1 MDKKKG
7 REIMSLGKILIAED
21 DNDINHLIS
30 DVLTREG
37 YAVTQAFSGTEA
49 KLYWNSETFDLLLC
63 DLMLPG
69 LTGEELVAEITAKQD
84 AAIIVISAKNTV
96 MDKVD
101 LLKLGASDYMTKPF
115 DIEELVARVEV
126 QLRKA
131 NVASL
136 GDADDALV
144 WNGLS
149 LSEDRYSAQV
159 DGVDVRLTAREFGIL
174 QLLLSN
180 PSKVFTKENIFA
192 SVWGETEF
200 IDENTVNVHMSNIRG
215 KLGKVAPDREFV
227 ETVWGIGFKMKN

>member
-1 MDKKKG
+1 
-7 REIMSLGKILIAED
+7 MSLGKILIAED

-37 YAVTQAFSGTEA
+37 YTVTQAFSGTEA
-49 KLYWNSETFDLLLC
+49 KLYWNSDAFDLLLC

-69 LTGEELVAEITAKQD
+69 MTGEELVAEITAKQA

-115 DIEELVARVEV
+115 DIEELLARVEV
-126 QLRKA
+126 QLRKGSTA
-131 NVASL
+131 
-136 GDADDALV
+136 GDIPDALV

-159 DGVDVRLTAREFGIL
+159 DGVDIRLTAREFGIL
-174 QLLLSN
+174 KLLLSN
-180 PSKVFTKENIFA
+180 PSKVFTKENIFS

-227 ETVWGIGFKMKN
+227 ETVWGIGFKMKS

>member
-1 MDKKKG
+1 MN
-7 REIMSLGKILIAED
+7 LGKILIAED

-37 YAVTQAFSGTEA
+37 YTVTQAFSGTEA

-69 LTGEELVAEITAKQD
+69 MTGEELIAEITAKQ
-84 AAIIVISAKNTV
+84 AVPIIVISAKNTV
-96 MDKVD
+96 MDKVE

-115 DIEELVARVEV
+115 DIEELLARVEV

-131 NVASL
+131 GTAPVEEKSL
-136 GDADDALV
+136 T
-144 WNGLS
+144 WKGLS
-149 LSEDRYSAQV
+149 LSTDRYSAQYE
-159 DGVDVRLTAREFGIL
+159 GTEIRLTAREFGIL
-174 QLLLSN
+174 QLLISN

-215 KLGKVAPDREFV
+215 KLGKVAPEQEFV

>member
-1 MDKKKG
+1 
-7 REIMSLGKILIAED
+7 MSLGKILIAED

-69 LTGEELVAEITAKQD
+69 LTGEELVAEITAKQN

-136 GDADDALV
+136 GDVDDALV

>member
-1 MDKKKG
+1 
-7 REIMSLGKILIAED
+7 MSLGKILIAED
-21 DNDINHLIS
+21 DNDINNLIS
-30 DVLTREG
+30 EVLTREG
-37 YAVTQAFSGTEA
+37 YTVTQAFSGTEA
-49 KLYWNSETFDLLLC
+49 KLHWNNETFDLLLC

-69 LTGEELVAEITAKQD
+69 MTGEALIAEITAKQK
-84 AAIIVISAKNTV
+84 ASIIVISAKNTV

-126 QLRKA
+126 QLRKESTA
-131 NVASL
+131 DVARE
-136 GDADDALV
+136 ARE

-149 LSEDRYSAQV
+149 LSEDRYSVQIGET
-159 DGVDVRLTAREFGIL
+159 DIRLTAREFGIL
-174 QLLLSN
+174 KLLISN

-215 KLGKVAPDREFV
+215 KLAKVAPDEEFI
-227 ETVWGIGFKMKN
+227 ETVWGIGFKMKS

>member
-1 MDKKKG
+1 
-7 REIMSLGKILIAED
+7 MSLGKILIAED

-69 LTGEELVAEITAKQD
+69 LTGEELVAEITAKQN

>member
-1 MDKKKG
+1 MN
-7 REIMSLGKILIAED
+7 LGKILIAED

-37 YAVTQAFSGTEA
+37 YTVTQAFSGTEA

-69 LTGEELVAEITAKQD
+69 MTGEELIAEITAKQ
-84 AAIIVISAKNTV
+84 AAPIIVISAKNTV
-96 MDKVD
+96 MDKVE

-115 DIEELVARVEV
+115 DIEELLARVEV

-131 NVASL
+131 GTAPVEEKSL
-136 GDADDALV
+136 T
-144 WNGLS
+144 WKGLS
-149 LSEDRYSAQV
+149 LSTDRYSAQYE
-159 DGVDVRLTAREFGIL
+159 GTEIRLTAREFGIL
-174 QLLLSN
+174 QLLISN

-215 KLGKVAPDREFV
+215 KLGKVAPEQEFV

>member
-1 MDKKKG
+1 
-7 REIMSLGKILIAED
+7 MSLGKILIAED

-37 YAVTQAFSGTEA
+37 YTVTQAFSGTEA

-69 LTGEELVAEITAKQD
+69 LTGEELVAEITAKQN

-136 GDADDALV
+136 GDKDDALV

>member
-1 MDKKKG
+1 
-7 REIMSLGKILIAED
+7 MSLGKILIAED

-69 LTGEELVAEITAKQD
+69 LTGEELVAEITAKQN

-174 QLLLSN
+174 QLLLTN

>member
-1 MDKKKG
+1 
-7 REIMSLGKILIAED
+7 MSLGKILIAED

-37 YAVTQAFSGTEA
+37 YTVTQAFSGTEA
-49 KLYWNSETFDLLLC
+49 KLYWNSEVFDLLLC

-69 LTGEELVAEITAKQD
+69 MTGEELVAEITAKQA

-101 LLKLGASDYMTKPF
+101 LLKLGATDYMTKPF
-115 DIEELVARVEV
+115 DIEELLARVEV
-126 QLRKA
+126 QLRKG
-131 NVASL
+131 STM
-136 GDADDALV
+136 ADVPDALV

-159 DGVDVRLTAREFGIL
+159 DGVDIRLTAREFGIL
-174 QLLLSN
+174 KLLLSN
-180 PSKVFTKENIFA
+180 PSKVFTKENIFS

-215 KLGKVAPDREFV
+215 KLGKAAPDREFV